1 MAGFNDYQSGGKG
14 FNSPD
19 KIIENATYREFM
31 QQAGGK
37 EGLASKDQADV
48 VNILNNILDQLVQNT
63 NISNEQTNEI
73 KSALHER
80 VMGTANAPQAAKEG
94 TSLLNSFIKSN
105 TELLKG
111 LSQQNH

>member
-19 KIIENATYREFM
+19 NIIENATYREFM

-37 EGLASKDQADV
+37 DGLASKDQADV

-80 VMGTANAPQAAKEG
+80 VMGTATPLK
-94 TSLLNSFIKSN
+94 
-105 TELLKG
+105 LLKKVLAYLIAL
-111 LSQQNH
+111 LSLILNLSKV

>member
-37 EGLASKDQADV
+37 EGLAFPPPD
-48 VNILNNILDQLVQNT
+48 
-63 NISNEQTNEI
+63 
-73 KSALHER
+73 
-80 VMGTANAPQAAKEG
+80 
-94 TSLLNSFIKSN
+94 
-105 TELLKG
+105 
-111 LSQQNH
+111 NHKAITWLTI